1 MSGEETPTETSKV
14 EATPKGEEGVK
25 PTEGAKPDDE
35 TLGDAGKKAL
45 DAERTARAAA
55 EKERNAL
62 AAKLKELEDR
72 DKSDAVKAAER
83 LADAEK
89 KAIETEARANRAEVA
104 ATSGVPVDVLAGPK
118 SSSAE
123 DITAFAE
130 LVSTYATE
138 ASKKNA
144 TGPVVPGQGKQP
156 ESAATSGDDWLRAS
170 ARG

>member
-1 MSGEETPTETSKV
+1 MSMSGEETAAETSNP
-14 EATPKGEEGVK
+14 EATPKVE
-25 PTEGAKPDDE
+25 EGAKPEE

-45 DAERTARAAA
+45 DAERAARASA

-62 AAKLKELEDR
+62 AAKVKELEDR
-72 DKSDAVKAAER
+72 DKSDIDKATER

-89 KAIETEARANRAEVA
+89 KAAENEARANRAEVA

-144 TGPVVPGQGKQP
+144 TGPVVLGQGKHP